1 MEMVTTNNGKILNK
15 GLQKA
20 TNLIFALGAQI
31 KSKQYDVASILWEV
45 EQKQLYSDDGFT
57 NAAEYAMAT
66 FGFKKSKAYALVT
79 IGKEYTRPV
88 YDKKG
93 KCVGHASNLVPAA
106 NPDMQDAPL
115 NDFTVT
121 QIERILPLGREKAL
135 ELVNAGEMTPNMTVE
150 AIRSVVKANKP
161 APAIEAPESLVE
173 APTTAP
179 DNEPE
184 QNPAPATNAP
194 EAAPEAPT
202 SAPEIPADISAH
214 AEGTIG
220 FIRGDAWDNVPSDML
235 IAELILRGFQ
245 VFRNGE
251 EITVKWGE

>member
-1 MEMVTTNNGKILNK
+1 MEMVTTNNRKILNK

-31 KSKQYDVASILWEV
+31 KSKQFDVASILWEV
-45 EQKQLYSDDGFT
+45 EQKQLYVDDGFT

-93 KCVGHASNLVPAA
+93 KCVGHASNLIPAA
-106 NPDMQDAPL
+106 NPQMQDAPL

-135 ELVNAGEMTPNMTVE
+135 ELVNAGEMSPNMTVE
-150 AIRSVVKANKP
+150 AIRAVVKANKP
-161 APAIEAPESLVE
+161 APAIEAPESPVE
-173 APTTAP
+173 GPTSAP
-179 DNEPE
+179 DTETE
-184 QNPAPATNAP
+184 QTPAPNAQAP
-194 EAAPEAPT
+194 ESPVEGPT

-214 AEGTIG
+214 AEGTTG
-220 FIRGDAWDNVPSDML
+220 FTRGENWDNVPSDIL
-235 IAELILRGFQ
+235 IAELNLRGFQ